1 MFAVAPGHL
10 RILTN
15 DPLGVQMIIAGL
27 TLQVIGTLVI
37 RKLVNI
43 RY

>member
-1 MFAVAPGHL
+1 ML
-10 RILTN
+10 ILTE
-15 DPLGVQMIIAGL
+15 DRLGVQMIIAGL
-27 TLQVIGTLVI
+27 TLQVIGTIII

>member
-1 MFAVAPGHL
+1 M
-10 RILTN
+10 ILTQ
-15 DPLGVQMIIAGL
+15 DPMGVQMIIVGL
-27 TLQVIGTLVI
+27 TLQVIGTIII